1 MTRLLIPDNC
11 KTATTANTRYET
23 VLNRSYQELA
33 EYYGT
38 AIVPARV
45 RKPQDKSAAEASVRF
60 AETWIIAALRDR
72 KFFSIGEVNE
82 AIAEKLEELNNRP
95 FQWMAGTRRSAW
107 LEEEK
112 PYMLPLPAVPFEAA
126 VWSVAKVPN
135 DYLISDGRNK
145 YSVPYNLIGEKVGIR
160 VTKTAVEVFCHG
172 SRVAGH
178 RRLQTIQREPLVKLE
193 HMPLAHQKY
202 LAYNAGDFSRWA
214 MSVGSMT
221 VQYFLT
227 SGAVP
232 EQGCKACASLTKL
245 GERYG
250 RERLENGQDRPAK
263 AAPPDKP
270 NDSNRFGI
278 TRGVSYFRKGGDRRW
293 YSSQLQ
299 DTSFNE
305 LGFEDRLG
313 LLVTAEWNRRQTNA
327 VKRLIHNAHF
337 SAPSAAVEEIACYE
351 DRKLDKAQM
360 LRFFTCKFVDEGH
373 HIILKGASGSP
384 VSEAI
389 MDRIIHNAYEVL
401 VEGRVSMRERNG
413 LKSSHAEGGVQDA

>member
-1 MTRLLIPDNC
+1 
-11 KTATTANTRYET
+11 
-23 VLNRSYQELA
+23 
-33 EYYGT
+33 
-38 AIVPARV
+38 
-45 RKPQDKSAAEASVRF
+45 
-60 AETWIIAALRDR
+60 
-72 KFFSIGEVNE
+72 
-82 AIAEKLEELNNRP
+82 
-95 FQWMAGTRRSAW
+95 
-107 LEEEK
+107 
-112 PYMLPLPAVPFEAA
+112 
-126 VWSVAKVPN
+126 
-135 DYLISDGRNK
+135 
-145 YSVPYNLIGEKVGIR
+145 
-160 VTKTAVEVFCHG
+160 
-172 SRVAGH
+172 
-178 RRLQTIQREPLVKLE
+178 
-193 HMPLAHQKY
+193 MPLAHQKY

-360 LRFFTCKFVDEGH
+360 LRFSTCKFVDEGH